1 MAANRRGRSRS
12 FERAWLGIVLSKFR
26 PSAEEGGDWKGLP
39 CSRDMPPVGEG
50 AGELLECVFR
60 RSLDRPLQLSL
71 LAVPCLAVTISD
83 EGGRERV
90 EKPAN
95 KQVVEELSQP
105 QVRPMSSY
113 CLVLL
118 FSSKCRISAFVMAEK
133 LRVRIK

>member
-1 MAANRRGRSRS
+1 MGC
-12 FERAWLGIVLSKFR
+12 
-26 PSAEEGGDWKGLP
+26 DWKGLP

-90 EKPAN
+90 EEPAKRLYDSCGTSR
-95 KQVVEELSQP
+95 KQAVEGTFQP
-105 QVRPMSSY
+105 QVRQR
-113 CLVLL
+113 
-118 FSSKCRISAFVMAEK
+118 SKYSESQRW
-133 LRVRIK
+133 